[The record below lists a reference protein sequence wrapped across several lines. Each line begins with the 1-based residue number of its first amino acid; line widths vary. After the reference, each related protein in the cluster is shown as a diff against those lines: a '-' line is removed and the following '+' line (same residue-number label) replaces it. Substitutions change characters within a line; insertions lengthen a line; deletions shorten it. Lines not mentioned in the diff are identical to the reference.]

1 MVVPATRT
9 MTIIAQD
16 PSIKDSNQ
24 KILRTQVSIPY
35 EKLGPGPRG
44 YRVHVVDYDPGL
56 LSVGLDELPQVER
69 KEVVSGNYHQIGF
82 HFLLFAYNRMQLK

>member
-1 MVVPATRT
+1 MVVPATRK

-35 EKLGPGPRG
+35 EQLGPGPRG
-44 YRVHVVDYDPGL
+44 YRVHVVDYDSSHSVSTHDNL
-56 LSVGLDELPQVER
+56 LLICVIL
-69 KEVVSGNYHQIGF
+69 NW
-82 HFLLFAYNRMQLK
+82 A